1 MDRAAGWA
9 TVRKVAKSWTWLKW
23 QHTHPCFIFIPHSHF
38 SSGYKPSYFLLETR
52 INWLSQMIY
61 ILRKC
66 HIHEYTNLIPTL
78 GDLAKIEIFSHQ
90 RCWLFSCDLLSSC
103 TVWLFK
109 SYSGMLPGEC
119 VKLLNRWRFSSK
131 ESYPTFKFYVVQ
143 ISFYLL
149 VCLFVFLFKI
159 NVWG

>member
-1 MDRAAGWA
+1 MGRAAWWA
-9 TVRKVAKSWTWLKW
+9 TVHKVSKSWTWPKW

-52 INWLSQMIY
+52 SNWLSQMIH

-78 GDLAKIEIFSHQ
+78 GDLAKIEMFSHQ
-90 RCWLFSCDLLSSC
+90 HCWLLICWVHVQSD
-103 TVWLFK
+103 
-109 SYSGMLPGEC
+109 YSKATQACFPGEC

-131 ESYPTFKFYVVQ
+131 ESCPTFKFYVVQ
-143 ISFYLL
+143 ISFYL
-149 VCLFVFLFKI
+149 FKI